1 MRFTRKTL
9 IAGVAALSLAGA
21 AYAAEQ
27 HAKVMK
33 VQMPDGSVEE
43 IHYTGDVAPRV
54 VFAPVAAVDPAS
66 MFEAAFGADS
76 VFAQMERMQ
85 AQMMAQHQA
94 MMRQAAAMAA
104 QTPAAGADS
113 LHMTSIGDPANGGA
127 SYTYISTTTTQ
138 NGCTQTIEISSK
150 AGDKASQVH
159 KTSAG
164 DCTAAKAGATP
175 AIETAPAAR
184 PAPAVKP
191 VSAPAPQPKTVPA
204 NTI

>member
-1 MRFTRKTL
+1 MRFTRKTM
-9 IAGVAALSLAGA
+9 IAGAAALSLAGA
-21 AYAAEQ
+21 AYAADQ
-27 HAKVMK
+27 HANVMK
-33 VQMPDGSVEE
+33 VQLPDGSIEE

-66 MFEAAFGADS
+66 MLEAAFGADS

-94 MMRQAAAMAA
+94 MMQQAATMAA
-104 QTPAAGADS
+104 QAPAADTNR
-113 LHMTSIGDPANGGA
+113 LHMTSIGDAPAGA

-191 VSAPAPQPKTVPA
+191 VSAPAPVKTVPA

>member
-1 MRFTRKTL
+1 MRFTRKTI

-33 VQMPDGSVEE
+33 VQLPDGSVEE
-43 IHYTGDVAPRV
+43 IHYTGDVAPKV
-54 VFAPVAAVDPAS
+54 VFAPVATVDPAS

-76 VFAQMERMQ
+76 VFAQMEQME

-94 MMRQAAAMAA
+94 MMQQAAAMAA
-104 QTPAAGADS
+104 QAPAAGANGVQ
-113 LHMTSIGDPANGGA
+113 MTSAGETPAGA
-127 SYTYISTTTTQ
+127 SYTYISTSTTQ

-175 AIETAPAAR
+175 AIETAPAAK
-184 PAPAVKP
+184 PAPAIKP
-191 VSAPAPQPKTVPA
+191 VSAPAPVKTVPA